1 MVGVAASPEDAA
13 RRVQAG
19 EADGILDV
27 TPEGWLSLVL
37 PAGGRR
43 SASRAREPRLGL
55 DRRGDGDDGRCGG
68 IGRGGEGGPLLLST
82 AIKRAM
88 AERRERGQRV
98 GPRPAKP
105 SRRLTEEVVARQ
117 RGPGQSLRAIADSL
131 NERDEPTLKGTGKWH
146 PASVKRLIDGSRAE
160 TRIVLRRL
168 AGLLGDLQQRQP
180 VDDDELARLG
190 GQHGFHHHR
199 LWLAFEREARSYF
212 SGLIPPVEKTPGGY
226 VVSEQGAE
234 LLRIWKRSEEL
245 DDTLE
250 ALCLALEEA
259 GGAVDPQASGA
270 MCAKRNLDASDV
282 PSSLVDYDAANGRF
296 TLTADGR
303 DIAQVWRRL
312 ASSDPRE
319 RLDIDFW
326 PEAHEEEQLPPTGTG
341 KTTPS
346 SPELTWAVQAQSTGL
361 PRVRWPPPVGP
372 PTAELDVRGTGRR
385 SRPAPH
391 AAPGAAG
398 TTTGVEGRPPPSW

>member
-1 MVGVAASPEDAA
+1 MLLTTAKAAEVPTRALAQRHGVRVVGVAASPEDAA

-37 PAGGRR
+37 PAGGLASPAERENLG
-43 SASRAREPRLGL
+43 SALAAAATALTAAA
-55 DRRGDGDDGRCGG
+55 GG
-68 IGRGGEGGPLLLST
+68 IEGAKAGLQLLST
-82 AIKRAM
+82 AIKQAM
-88 AERRERGQRV
+88 AERRQRGQRV

-105 SRRLTEEVVARQ
+105 SRRLTEDIVDRQ
-117 RGPGQSLRAIADSL
+117 RAGQSLRAIADSL
-131 NERDEPTLKGTGKWH
+131 NERGEPTLKGTGKWH

-168 AGLLGDLQQRQP
+168 AGLLDDLQQRQP

-199 LWLAFEREARSYF
+199 LWLAFERESRRPYW
-212 SGLIPPVEKTPGGY
+212 SGLIPPVERTPGGY
-226 VVSEQGAE
+226 VVSKQGAE

-259 GGAVDPQASGA
+259 GGAVDPQAYGA
-270 MCAKRNLDASDV
+270 ICAQRNLDASDV

-312 ASSDPRE
+312 ASSNPRE
-319 RLDIDFW
+319 RLDIDYW
-326 PEAHEEEQLPPTGTG
+326 PDAHKEEQLRPDWDWEDD
-341 KTTPS
+341 PS
-346 SPELTWAVQAQSTGL
+346 VA
-361 PRVRWPPPVGP
+361 
-372 PTAELDVRGTGRR
+372 
-385 SRPAPH
+385 
-391 AAPGAAG
+391 
-398 TTTGVEGRPPPSW
+398 

>member
-1 MVGVAASPEDAA
+1 MSVTSRRYALTVLPKVLLTGADAAEMPARVVAKRHGVRVVGVAASPQDAA

-19 EADGILDV
+19 EADGTLEV
-27 TPEGWLSLVL
+27 TPEGWVTLVL
-37 PAGGRR
+37 PAGGLM
-43 SASRAREPRLGL
+43 SPAQRENLAAAL
-55 DRRGDGDDGRCGG
+55 NVFATATAAAAGG
-68 IGRGGEGGPLLLST
+68 ISTEGAKAGLLLLST
-82 AIKRAM
+82 AMKQTM
-88 AERRERGQRV
+88 AERRQRGQRV

-105 SRRLTEEVVARQ
+105 SRRLTEDVVDRQ
-117 RGPGQSLRAIADSL
+117 RAGHSLRAIADSL
-131 NERDEPTLKGTGKWH
+131 NERGEATLKGTGKWH

-168 AGLLGDLQQRQP
+168 AGLLDELQPRQP

-190 GQHGFHHHR
+190 GQHGFHHDR
-199 LWLAFEREARSYF
+199 LWLAFERESRSPYW

-234 LLRIWKRSEEL
+234 LVRIWKRSEEL
-245 DDTLE
+245 HDTLQ

-259 GGAVDPQASGA
+259 GGAVDPQAYGE
-270 MCAKRNLDASDV
+270 MCTQRNLDASDV
-282 PSSLVDYDAANGRF
+282 PSSLVEYDEANGRF

-326 PEAHEEEQLPPTGTG
+326 PDAHVEEQLR
-341 KTTPS
+341 
-346 SPELTWAVQAQSTGL
+346 PEWDWEDDPLVA
-361 PRVRWPPPVGP
+361 
-372 PTAELDVRGTGRR
+372 
-385 SRPAPH
+385 
-391 AAPGAAG
+391 
-398 TTTGVEGRPPPSW
+398 